1 MTRSSDMRKFM
12 ESGRVYPHPER
23 RVGPCRRALK
33 VHNCMVRRA
42 HILRLL
48 LLVLARE
55 VAADEGHC
63 TSVLAAPTCS
73 CRTATAT
80 TALGHRCEYNGALP
94 DVPEGTEIVMR
105 QVARACDFDGWR
117 NHCRW
122 HSLIGSKRYLR
133 SYFRSSTPFTV
144 HFGGPRQQAGWLA
157 RWQQCSRRLMTAV

>member
-1 MTRSSDMRKFM
+1 
-12 ESGRVYPHPER
+12 
-23 RVGPCRRALK
+23 
-33 VHNCMVRRA
+33 MVR
-42 HILRLL
+42 ILRLL

-105 QVARACDFDGWR
+105 QVARACDFDGAITVGGTLSLGQSDTYAATSAHLR
-117 NHCRW
+117 
-122 HSLIGSKRYLR
+122 HSLFILVDHVNKRGGLR
-133 SYFRSSTPFTV
+133 V
-144 HFGGPRQQAGWLA
+144 GNNVA
-157 RWQQCSRRLMTAV
+157 AV